1 MSAKQRSDKGTDPVR
16 AHILIVE
23 ARFYEDLADELLK
36 GAVQALKAAGAT
48 YTKITVPGAL
58 EIPGTAAIALDI
70 AEDEDAPFDGVVGL
84 GCIIRGETYHFEIVA
99 NESSRG
105 LMDLSVK
112 RSIPVGNGILT
123 VENKEQAWERA
134 KTDKGDKGGGAV
146 EAVLTVIRQTRA
158 FAKTLES

>member
-1 MSAKQRSDKGTDPVR
+1 MSAQQRSDKGSDPVR

-23 ARFYEDLADELLK
+23 ARFYDTLADELLK
-36 GAVQALKAAGAT
+36 GAVAQLKAAGAT
-48 YTKITVPGAL
+48 YSKITVPGAL
-58 EIPGTAAIALDI
+58 EIPAAAAIALDI

-84 GCIIRGETYHFEIVA
+84 GCVIRGETYHFEIVA

-112 RSIPVGNGILT
+112 RSLPVGNGILT
-123 VENKEQAWERA
+123 VENEEQAWERA

-146 EAVLTVIRQTRA
+146 EAVLTVIRQTRS
-158 FAKTLES
+158 FAKSLES